1 MRAFILGLMIFVLG
15 QSALAEAPHPALEAY
30 GELPRV
36 RHMTMSPDGKMV
48 AFVYRQNGS
57 DVIATLDIATKAI
70 TPRLSVD
77 NIATRNIWFAD
88 AKHLILSVSDTKDLA
103 GYKGSFEYSESFSLN
118 LETNKSQQLL
128 RATRDI
134 YPAQSGLGKIVGV
147 DSEAGQ
153 ALMPA
158 FMLRQSNRSG
168 IPEFDL
174 LKVDLDSGFGKGF
187 KSGTPYTIDWF
198 VDTKGTVLAREEY
211 NNSTN
216 MYRIYSDLSEGRG
229 PIYEEQAAR
238 PPFNIMGVKPDR
250 SALLFVSDADEN
262 EGFDALF
269 ELGMDGKI
277 TGPVLA
283 REGADMESVF
293 RDKNRI
299 VEGIRYAGSSPS
311 YFFYDEALNKDVQA
325 LVDRF
330 EGGSVEIESHSRD
343 WNRILVSVFN
353 SYGVNK
359 YVVLDRKSGD
369 LIGLMDNRDDIP
381 VEAVGQVLAISYP
394 ARDGLNIP
402 AILTLP
408 AGVGSADLANLPM
421 VVMPHGGPSSYDGVT
436 FDWMAQYFANRGY
449 LVLQPNFRG
458 SDGYGRSF
466 LHAGYGQ
473 WGAKMQDD
481 VSDGVAAMIAE
492 GLVDPARVCIVGA
505 SYGGYSALAGG
516 AFTPDLYRCV
526 VAVAP
531 VSDLRKMISDV
542 SSDLGS
548 RHWVVDYW
556 KDLMGDPKSPTVD
569 IDAISPANSAAA
581 FKAPV
586 LLIHGKNDTVVP
598 FSQSEVM
605 QRALEKA
612 GKPVQFIRLD
622 GEDHWL
628 SEGDTRIQTLRAMAD
643 FVEANIGEGQ

>member
-1 MRAFILGLMIFVLG
+1 
-15 QSALAEAPHPALEAY
+15 
-30 GELPRV
+30 
-36 RHMTMSPDGKMV
+36 
-48 AFVYRQNGS
+48 
-57 DVIATLDIATKAI
+57 
-70 TPRLSVD
+70 
-77 NIATRNIWFAD
+77 
-88 AKHLILSVSDTKDLA
+88 
-103 GYKGSFEYSESFSLN
+103 
-118 LETNKSQQLL
+118 
-128 RATRDI
+128 
-134 YPAQSGLGKIVGV
+134 
-147 DSEAGQ
+147 
-153 ALMPA
+153 
-158 FMLRQSNRSG
+158 
-168 IPEFDL
+168 
-174 LKVDLDSGFGKGF
+174 
-187 KSGTPYTIDWF
+187 
-198 VDTKGTVLAREEY
+198 
-211 NNSTN
+211 
-216 MYRIYSDLSEGRG
+216 
-229 PIYEEQAAR
+229 
-238 PPFNIMGVKPDR
+238 
-250 SALLFVSDADEN
+250 
-262 EGFDALF
+262 
-269 ELGMDGKI
+269 
-277 TGPVLA
+277 
-283 REGADMESVF
+283 
-293 RDKNRI
+293 
-299 VEGIRYAGSSPS
+299 
-311 YFFYDEALNKDVQA
+311 
-325 LVDRF
+325 
-330 EGGSVEIESHSRD
+330 
-343 WNRILVSVFN
+343 
-353 SYGVNK
+353 
-359 YVVLDRKSGD
+359 
-369 LIGLMDNRDDIP
+369 MDNRDDIP